1 MDMGLIGKRYW
12 IVEVLYKDGK
22 SLEYKYDTREEC
34 RRHVRGAN
42 AITRRLKV
50 KPVNLVSRKIY
61 KVTVIHEDGT
71 QVYKQPSS

>member
-1 MDMGLIGKRYW
+1 M
-12 IVEVLYKDGK
+12 
-22 SLEYKYDTREEC
+22 T
-34 RRHVRGAN
+34 HQRGN

-61 KVTVIHEDGT
+61 KVTIIHEEGT